1 MAPLLEF
8 FRGQR
13 EPFPI
18 DGPEVYIGRGASCAL
33 RIDTAA
39 AADRHARLT
48 TDAAG
53 NVFIQD
59 LDTHSGTLRNG
70 NFVYGLQQ
78 LVDGDHI
85 EIGGLMLV
93 FRKQTVA
100 SAAAP
105 SARAAPNAATRLP
118 TELPPEVQA
127 LLAARQ
133 QQPAKPAPKPQPQSP
148 PPAAH
153 QPPPPVEAAP
163 AGVIVG
169 APEPEPDNFRTVQMA
184 PADLAALGIDP
195 ASLPATTAPAK
206 RTIMGMAPPV
216 QPGGKVQAPSSSG
229 VGYAVTAEIEAPKL
243 PTAKSPA
250 TPVSASKLTP
260 AQATMM
266 AQGPTLPGTQKAAA
280 QPPPQKPPA
289 QQSTMMGLLPAVPAK
304 AGAAVPPPS
313 VSPSM
318 KTAQMEAVPPPSPVS
333 PAMKTAQL
341 EVPVVPMTPPPAAP
355 PRPAAARRPPQPQG
369 AYTPPKKGAFGS
381 FSRALAFMG
390 QIFSLA
396 GQHKSLFKPLLW
408 DVLLTT
414 PIMAGFTVLQYF
426 VNSEKLFYAL
436 LGAEAFLLYFVDYA
450 CNSITASLIY
460 DYATTG
466 EASMKTAGPRVRKAL
481 PGVLTFAAVSALLDV
496 ASTYARE
503 RKDLISRIILRILRA
518 IWTTATYVIMP
529 ALVIEGVSFGAAFK
543 RSKALMDQ
551 DPTGVGAGIVAMSIT
566 SYLIAA
572 VCFPLAYV
580 VLRAGAHI
588 HVAVG
593 ALGAMIVVNLY
604 WAVSGWMKIAYAT
617 CFYMWARECERT
629 GSQDHALAPLPLRTA
644 LDAA

>member
-8 FRGQR
+8 SRGQR

-33 RIDTAA
+33 RIDIEA

-70 NFVYGLQQ
+70 NFVYGVQQ
-78 LVDGDHI
+78 LADGDHI

-93 FRKQTVA
+93 FRERTLA
-100 SAAAP
+100 AAAP
-105 SARAAPNAATRLP
+105 PSSRAAPNAATRMP

-133 QQPAKPAPKPQPQSP
+133 QQPAKPAPKPQPLSP
-148 PPAAH
+148 PPAVH

-163 AGVIVG
+163 AGVVVG
-169 APEPEPDNFRTVQMA
+169 TPEPEPDNFRTVQMA

-195 ASLPATTAPAK
+195 TSLPPTTTPAK
-206 RTIMGMAPPV
+206 KTIMGMAPPI
-216 QPGGKVQAPSSSG
+216 QPPGKLQAPTASSM
-229 VGYAVTAEIEAPKL
+229 GYAVTAELEAPKL
-243 PTAKSPA
+243 PEAKSPA
-250 TPVSASKLTP
+250 PPPVGASKLTP
-260 AQATMM
+260 VQTTVM
-266 AQGPTLPGTQKAAA
+266 AQGPTLPGTPKAPA
-280 QPPPQKPPA
+280 PPPTMKTA
-289 QQSTMMGLLPAVPAK
+289 QIQA
-304 AGAAVPPPS
+304 PPPS
-313 VSPSM
+313 SVSPTM
-318 KTAQMEAVPPPSPVS
+318 KTAQMQVPPLAAVS
-333 PAMKTAQL
+333 PMRS
-341 EVPVVPMTPPPAAP
+341 PPAAA
-355 PRPAAARRPPQPQG
+355 PRPAPARRPPQPQ

-396 GQHKSLFKPLLW
+396 GRHKSLFKPLLW
-408 DVLLTT
+408 DVILTT
-414 PIMAGFTVLQYF
+414 PIMAGFTVLEYF
-426 VNSEKLFYAL
+426 VPSERLFYAV

-503 RKDLISRIILRILRA
+503 RHDLVSRIILRILRA

-529 ALVIEGVSFGAAFK
+529 ALVIEGVSFGTAFK

-572 VCFPLAYV
+572 VCFPLAYLA
-580 VLRAGAHI
+580 LRAGAH
-588 HVAVG
+588 VAPWVG
-593 ALGAMIVVNLY
+593 ALGAMLVVNLY

-629 GSQDHALAPLPLRTA
+629 GSQDHALAPLPLRSA